1 MPFIYC
7 SVNEMIKM
15 RFVHKPIEVEA
26 IQYNGDNKKEII
38 EFTNGDT
45 LTELFPGHYII
56 GKGDWIVKKD
66 NKFYLY
72 PPEIFEKTFDR
83 ID

>member
-1 MPFIYC
+1 
-7 SVNEMIKM
+7 M
-15 RFVHKPIEVEA
+15 RYVHKPIEVEA
-26 IQYNGDNKKEII
+26 IQYNGNNKNQIL
-38 EFTNGDT
+38 EFTNGNT
-45 LTELFPGHYII
+45 LAYLFSGHSII
-56 GKGDWIVKKD
+56 GKNDWIVKKE